1 MDEKSPT
8 IVFDLDGTLVD
19 TADDLIE
26 SLNHALAA
34 QGMRRVDPSWLRP
47 YAGHGGRAMIERVYA
62 AERLALS
69 PGLLDALV
77 KGFLDHYSGS
87 IPGISRPFPGAVES
101 LERLADAG
109 FRLAVCTN
117 KPQDYS
123 DRLLAALGLTR
134 HFAAIC
140 GADAF
145 TFRKPDPRHLVET
158 ILRAHG
164 DPARSVMV
172 GDSRTDV
179 DTARAA
185 GIPVI
190 AVAFGYSDVRVHD
203 LGPSVVIA
211 DFGELTPD
219 LARRLISAATG

>member
-19 TADDLIE
+19 TADDLIA

-87 IPGISRPFPGAVES
+87 IPGISRPFPGAVGAS
-101 LERLADAG
+101 G
-109 FRLAVCTN
+109 
-117 KPQDYS
+117 
-123 DRLLAALGLTR
+123 LL
-134 HFAAIC
+134 
-140 GADAF
+140 
-145 TFRKPDPRHLVET
+145 
-158 ILRAHG
+158 
-164 DPARSVMV
+164 
-172 GDSRTDV
+172 
-179 DTARAA
+179 
-185 GIPVI
+185 
-190 AVAFGYSDVRVHD
+190 
-203 LGPSVVIA
+203 
-211 DFGELTPD
+211 
-219 LARRLISAATG
+219 LI